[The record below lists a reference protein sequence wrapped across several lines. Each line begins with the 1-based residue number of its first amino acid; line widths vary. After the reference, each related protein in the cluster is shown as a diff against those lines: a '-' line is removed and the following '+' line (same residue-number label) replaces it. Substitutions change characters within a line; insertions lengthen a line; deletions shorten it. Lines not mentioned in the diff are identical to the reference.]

1 MRVALRHPGTGRFR
15 FVGTGWSWPI
25 FLGAGFL
32 GLPLFFRGLALW
44 GVIMVLLWFLD
55 LAVQFAT
62 TSSGEALSWLL
73 NLAIVGLCL
82 FLGFR
87 GNALSARHFVA
98 CGYDFARPDSSEAR
112 IATRSW
118 GL

>member
-1 MRVALRHPGTGRFR
+1 MRVALRHAGTGNLR
-15 FVGTGWSWPI
+15 FVGTGWSWSI
-25 FLGAGFL
+25 FLSAGFL

-44 GVIMVLLWFLD
+44 GVVMLVLWFLALAGA
-55 LAVQFAT
+55 LAVTDAGDT
-62 TSSGEALSWLL
+62 LALLL
-73 NLAIVGLCL
+73 NLAIAGLCL

-87 GNALSARHFVA
+87 GNALSARHFIA

-112 IATRSW
+112 IAARSW